1 MVDIRHIHKL
11 ESTNI
16 YWKWAILTYIYLRLI
31 VMSKRSQEVK
41 VRDVLSYKFI
51 WPKRFDLKLTS
62 AMADRNPSLLKQN
75 DVELSAPQ
83 HSHILW
89 FTPPSVTQYSVS
101 CVMDHNHCSL
111 MHVTPPSTHFSTPR
125 LICMLSV
132 SSSLL
137 KTMSCDCCILECAWC
152 LLDSDWSTEDT
163 AIGLNGALVPML
175 QECLGRLCVPGGR
188 GRSK

>member
-1 MVDIRHIHKL
+1 MVDTRHIHKL

-51 WPKRFDLKLTS
+51 WPKLFDLKLTS

-101 CVMDHNHCSL
+101 CVTDHNHCSL
-111 MHVTPPSTHFSTPR
+111 MHVTPPAHT
-125 LICMLSV
+125 SV
-132 SSSLL
+132 HQDSSV
-137 KTMSCDCCILECAWC
+137 CCLYPHHCWKLWAVIVAFLNVPGVYWIL
-152 LLDSDWSTEDT
+152 
-163 AIGLNGALVPML
+163 IGLPRTLRLALTEHL
-175 QECLGRLCVPGGR
+175 SLCCRNV
-188 GRSK
+188 